1 MICLYGQ
8 QLLYW
13 AMHYTLKK
21 TAYFSKNRLLTKTF
35 FLLCSRILS
44 LYYQLNYSFEKEL
57 RMEIKNQNL
66 KHSMVCILTGMR
78 LLPSKIQIA
87 KLLFKIVSLRQINIC
102 GKRVSFTFPHSPLN
116 KLNYIPSLINILT
129 CFLPLPSHMTNS
141 PMMLTIQK
149 LPIPNSLSS

>member
-1 MICLYGQ
+1 MENNLFRQMICLSGQ

-21 TAYFSKNRLLTKTF
+21 TAYFSKNSLLTQTF
-35 FLLCSRILS
+35 FLLCSQILS
-44 LYYQLNYSFEKEL
+44 LYYKLNYSFEKDL

-87 KLLFKIVSLRQINIC
+87 KLLFLNCVTKANKYMWKTCLLYIL
-102 GKRVSFTFPHSPLN
+102 TFPR
-116 KLNYIPSLINILT
+116 K
-129 CFLPLPSHMTNS
+129 
-141 PMMLTIQK
+141 
-149 LPIPNSLSS
+149 